1 VQFLL
6 AIRLPKHEA
15 VFQFRLTHSVGY
27 PNERVVSSRHSRPAL
42 TYLKDRAAALRIRSW
57 PSDLAGILNIFV
69 EMADLLALD
78 ANSRRYVMKFIPSGG
93 ISDCSGITAFNV
105 SGEVVRTLAQTP
117 LSHKSP
123 IPWLLVAPRDVH
135 YGMARMYQ
143 IIASDLRANL
153 QVVRGVFKRF

>member
-1 VQFLL
+1 M
-6 AIRLPKHEA
+6 AIG
-15 VFQFRLTHSVGY
+15 S
-27 PNERVVSSRHSRPAL
+27 
-42 TYLKDRAAALRIRSW
+42 
-57 PSDLAGILNIFV
+57 AGILNIFV
-69 EMADLLALD
+69 EMADLLAFD
-78 ANSRRYVMKFIPSGG
+78 TNSRKYVMKFIPSGG
-93 ISDCSGITAFNV
+93 ISDFSGITAFNV